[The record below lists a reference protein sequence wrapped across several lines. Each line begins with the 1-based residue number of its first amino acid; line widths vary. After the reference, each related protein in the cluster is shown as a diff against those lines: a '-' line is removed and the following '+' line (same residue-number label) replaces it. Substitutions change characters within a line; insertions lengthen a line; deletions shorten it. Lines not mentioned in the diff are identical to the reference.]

1 MLTFTLIFPIFLN
14 SHVVIY
20 VELNSLLRVRVIS
33 LHNFLDWL
41 MQYLCTFSDHS
52 DPVISDS
59 ISSKIT
65 EFNNYCIHGK
75 WKMSNINTMM
85 NFVREVIDTA
95 PDLRVRLATA
105 DRGLFILSGSPS
117 FHPGTWPD
125 RGLFWTF
132 SQKMSRPPASQS
144 DPTLTWSALDGLVV
158 LWWWFADWI
167 RMMAAGE
174 EGLWGGGDFLRPV
187 KSRLVLVIP

>member
-1 MLTFTLIFPIFLN
+1 MIPFQQKSVSLITIVSMVSERWVTLTPWWTLWEKW
-14 SHVVIY
+14 ST
-20 VELNSLLRVRVIS
+20 LL
-33 LHNFLDWL
+33 D
-41 MQYLCTFSDHS
+41 
-52 DPVISDS
+52 
-59 ISSKIT
+59 
-65 EFNNYCIHGK
+65 
-75 WKMSNINTMM
+75 
-85 NFVREVIDTA
+85 

-105 DRGLFILSGSPS
+105 DRGLFMLSGSPS
-117 FHPGTWPD
+117 FQPGTWPD